1 MSTPA
6 VKITFDTH
14 AYVRILKGAGFTET
28 QAEGLSDG
36 LALAMTQGV
45 ATHDDIVGLNGRIDT
60 LDTKIGAL
68 DAKVDHVQETLS
80 AKSDHI
86 QETLSAKSDH
96 IQETLNAKIDHVLE
110 TLSAKIDSAQ
120 DKVVIRLG
128 MFMTAL
134 VTVAVAVLS
143 LIHH

>member
-14 AYVRILKGAGFTET
+14 AYVRTLKGAGFTET

-68 DAKVDHVQETLS
+68 DAKVDHIQETLS

-96 IQETLNAKIDHVLE
+96 IQETLDAKIDHVLE

-134 VTVAVAVLS
+134 VTLAVIIVT
-143 LIHH
+143 H